1 MTCDGMAVAV
11 PLDYTCRPGGFS
23 RIEVREAKPYLRDDC
38 PYCGNDATRRYID
51 HDVVG
56 GKHLAYVVSPCEG
69 CGWWT
74 ALKFWEGVGNVIHAA
89 AVCEP
94 IVREFRLGAEDV
106 AVCDALQV
114 LSRDPARLGE
124 IQPGGFESVAAEY
137 LRAQGLAVT
146 SVARVRSSG
155 GDLIAIDR
163 SGNRF
168 LVEAKRWKDAVGI
181 EVVWKLVGAMWE
193 RDFDVGMVI
202 VSGSFTRDAKQSK
215 AVTTRRVALKD
226 FEDLASWL
234 SLRRRRQGSVFE
246 SCHQYVQDDA
256 MSEM

>member
-1 MTCDGMAVAV
+1 MTRKGMAVAV
-11 PLDYTCRPGGFS
+11 PLDYICRPGGF
-23 RIEVREAKPYLRDDC
+23 RPIEVREAEPYLRDDC
-38 PYCGNDATRRYID
+38 PYCKNNASRRYED

-56 GKHLAYVVSPCEG
+56 GKHLAYVISPCEA

-74 ALKFWEGVGNVIHAA
+74 ALKFWEGDGNVIHAA

-94 IVREFRLGAEDV
+94 LVREFRLDAQDV

-114 LSRDPARLGE
+114 LSRDPHRLVE
-124 IQPGGFESVAAEY
+124 LHPERFEHIAAEY
-137 LRAQGLAVT
+137 LRAQGLIVT

-155 GDLIAIDR
+155 GDLIAVDR
-163 SGNRF
+163 NGSRF
-168 LVEAKRWKDAVGI
+168 LVEVKRWRDAVGI

-193 RDFDVGMVI
+193 HEFEVGMVI
-202 VSGSFTRDAKQSK
+202 ASGSFTRDAQASK

-234 SLRRRRQGSVFE
+234 SLRRRRQGSVLE
-246 SCHQYVQDDA
+246 WCRQYVQDDA

>member
-1 MTCDGMAVAV
+1 MTRRGMAVTV
-11 PLDYTCRPGGFS
+11 PLDYTCRPSGFR
-23 RIEVREAKPYLRDDC
+23 RIEVREAEAYLRDDC
-38 PYCGNDATRRYID
+38 PYCENDATRRYID

-74 ALKFWEGVGNVIHAA
+74 ALKFWEGSGNVIHAA

-94 IVREFRLGAEDV
+94 IVREFRLDAEDV

-114 LSRDPARLGE
+114 LAREPTRVGE
-124 IQPGGFESVAAEY
+124 LHPERFEGVAAEY
-137 LRAQGLAVT
+137 LRAQGLSVT

-168 LVEAKRWKDAVGI
+168 LVEAKRRKDTVGI

-193 RDFDVGMVI
+193 HEFDVGMVI
-202 VSGSFTRDAKQSK
+202 ASGSFSRDAQQSK
-215 AVTTRRVALKD
+215 AVTTRRVALKE

-234 SLRRRRQGSVFE
+234 SLSRRRQGSVFD
-246 SCHQYVQDDA
+246 SCRHYVQDDA